1 MKCPLKNKVAECR
14 AERKMNKSQ
23 LARYLGKSRAYITR
37 LERGEI
43 QPRLVVAL
51 KMARHFGKQV
61 GEIFQ
66 LNDLENKP

>member
-1 MKCPLKNKVAECR
+1 
-14 AERKMNKSQ
+14 MNKSQ